1 MHLCFQ
7 TCVRIVL
14 LASSSF
20 LLQVFAVPSAF
31 FWSWSFW
38 CFFFGDAFVLGIAF
52 ALGNAFALA
61 FALGMAFAA
70 LLLGALRASFFPG
83 LLSFPGP
90 GFMRLRRVFSG
101 GLSPSVSGWGSVRL
115 SSISGVTGWD
125 LDGAE
130 LSSILGGIRLVSG
143 VAGLANPGVSSWFVS
158 LTSGWFTSGWGSSEI
173 PGSSK
178 IPGLSQSSGKSPSF
192 GPLHASATTCTW
204 HQSPVLTAH
213 KQDLSQQGP
222 RSSKSSSCSLINPKN
237 WYATSGW
244 TVMGPVSSSSGPSIC
259 DASCK
264 ASSSSAVNTGPR
276 EMDAKVSRQS
286 SMAMQ
291 RSRACSWRPE

>member
-38 CFFFGDAFVLGIAF
+38 CFFFGDAFVLGNAL

-125 LDGAE
+125 LDGA
-130 LSSILGGIRLVSG
+130 SILGGIRLVSG
-143 VAGLANPGVSSWFVS
+143 VAGLANPGVSSWFVSS

-192 GPLHASATTCTW
+192 GLCMPQQRHAPDIKVLSWQPTSKIFLSKVPIQQELLLQPHQSKELVRNFRLNGNGPCLLILGPLHLRRIM
-204 HQSPVLTAH
+204 QSILL
-213 KQDLSQQGP
+213 LSSEH
-222 RSSKSSSCSLINPKN
+222 R
-237 WYATSGW
+237 
-244 TVMGPVSSSSGPSIC
+244 PSR
-259 DASCK
+259 
-264 ASSSSAVNTGPR
+264 NGG
-276 EMDAKVSRQS
+276 
-286 SMAMQ
+286 
-291 RSRACSWRPE
+291 